1 MPGSARSSEHA
12 TTVDPARFGTVR
24 APEPFRVLV
33 DDDFSTR
40 RCAPIR
46 HNYHRHPLMQLD
58 RLEQLARSLLA
69 TRQCRFIVP
78 GSTDASVF
86 DHKSEP
92 ADGRSLEDV
101 FRRIHEPGSWVAL
114 YNVQT
119 DPEYARFV
127 RDVLHSAGDI
137 VRGQRVF
144 DVRGFVFISAPPSV
158 TPFHID
164 REHNF
169 WLQIRGRKT
178 LSVWDH
184 HDRETVAAA
193 DVEDFIGSGTLRNV
207 RLTEAA
213 RGRARH
219 FDCGPGDG
227 VYFPST
233 SPHLTNT
240 NTSWV
245 TPDDGVVIS
254 IGVVFYSRFTR
265 RTAYAHAFNGVLR
278 RFGMPPRLA
287 GNSDWVDRIKFPF
300 GRVVV
305 ALRRRF
311 RGYVPPPGF

>member
-1 MPGSARSSEHA
+1 
-12 TTVDPARFGTVR
+12 
-24 APEPFRVLV
+24 
-33 DDDFSTR
+33 
-40 RCAPIR
+40 
-46 HNYHRHPLMQLD
+46 MQLD
-58 RLEQLARSLLA
+58 RLQLLARSLLA

-92 ADGRSLEDV
+92 ADGRSLDDV
-101 FRRIHEPGSWVAL
+101 FQRINEPGSWVAL

-119 DPEYARFV
+119 DPEYGRFV
-127 RDVLHSAGDI
+127 REV
-137 VRGQRVF
+137 VRTVGMTLPEV
-144 DVRGFVFISAPPSV
+144 DAPLDTCGFIFISAPPSV

-164 REHNF
+164 REQNL

-184 HDRETVAAA
+184 NDRETVAAA
-193 DVEDFIGSGTLRNV
+193 DVEDFISSGTLQNV

-213 RGRARH
+213 RGRARN

-254 IGVVFYSRFTR
+254 IGAVFYSRFTC
-265 RTAYAHAFNGVLR
+265 RTAYAHAFNHVLR
-278 RFGMPPRLA
+278 RFGMRPRLA

-300 GRVVV
+300 GRAMV

-311 RGYVPPPGF
+311 RDYTPPMSF